1 MTELPQNLSAIT
13 HAHGERRTPVTVTAP
28 NGVNYDPYDVEIN
41 ADPYP
46 VFRAIR
52 EEAPLYYNPQHEF
65 YALSRFAD
73 VDRAL
78 VDHETFSSA
87 RGAIIE
93 LIKANID
100 IPPGVLIFED
110 PPLHDVH
117 RKLLARMFTPRKI
130 NDLEPKIREF
140 CSQSLDPLTDSFD
153 FVGDL
158 GAQMP
163 MRVIGML
170 LGVPEEYQ
178 EAARDMTNHQMRTEA
193 GKPMDAAAGM
203 NTGEFFAE
211 FIDWRAEHP
220 SDDIMTDLLNVEF
233 VDEKGVTRRLT
244 REELLTYVSVVS
256 GAGNET
262 TTRLI
267 GWAGK
272 VLAEHPDQRR
282 ELAENPALIP
292 AAVEELLR
300 FEPPAPHVARYV
312 TRDVTYYG
320 QTVPEGSAMM
330 MLIGAANRDHRQFPP
345 DGDVFDIHRQV
356 RQHLSF
362 SVGTHYCLGSALAR
376 LEGRIALEE
385 ILKRFP
391 EWQVDLS
398 RAALSSTSTVRGW
411 DTLPAIIG

>member
-1 MTELPQNLSAIT
+1 
-13 HAHGERRTPVTVTAP
+13 VTVTAP
-28 NGVNYDPYDVEIN
+28 DGVYYDPYDVEIN
-41 ADPYP
+41 TDPYQA
-46 VFRAIR
+46 FRAIR
-52 EEAPLYYNPQHEF
+52 EDAPLYYNEQHDF

-73 VDRAL
+73 VDSAL

-100 IPPGVLIFED
+100 IPPGVIIFED
-110 PPLHDVH
+110 PPIHDVH

-130 NDLEPKIREF
+130 TALEPKIREF
-140 CSQSLDPLTDSFD
+140 CAHSLDPIAGGDSFD

-178 EAARDMTNHQMRTEA
+178 EAARDMTNDQMRTEA
-193 GKPMDAAAGM
+193 GKPMDATAGM
-203 NTGEFFAE
+203 DTGEFFAE
-211 FIDWRAEHP
+211 FIDWRAKHP

-233 VDEKGVTRRLT
+233 TDEKGATRRLT
-244 REELLTYVSVVS
+244 REELLTYISVVS

-282 ELAENPALIP
+282 DLAENPALIP
-292 AAVEELLR
+292 AAIEELLR

-312 TRDVTYYG
+312 TRDITYYG

-345 DGDVFDIHRQV
+345 DGDVFDVHREP

-391 EWQVDLS
+391 EWQVDLG
-398 RAALSSTSTVRGW
+398 RAALSPTSTVRGW
-411 DTLPAIIG
+411 DTMPAVIG

>member
-1 MTELPQNLSAIT
+1 
-13 HAHGERRTPVTVTAP
+13 VTAP
-28 NGVNYDPYDVEIN
+28 DGVYYDPYDVEIN
-41 ADPYP
+41 ADPYQA
-46 VFRAIR
+46 FRAIR
-52 EEAPLYYNPQHEF
+52 EEAPLYYNEQHDF

-73 VDRAL
+73 VDDAL
-78 VDHETFSSA
+78 VDHATFSSA

-100 IPPGVLIFED
+100 IPPGVIIFED
-110 PPLHDVH
+110 PPIHDVH

-140 CSQSLDPLTDSFD
+140 CAHSLDPLVGGDSFD

-170 LGVPEEYQ
+170 LGVPDEYQ
-178 EAARDMTNHQMRTEA
+178 EAARDRTNDQMRTEA
-193 GKPMDAAAGM
+193 GKPMDASAAM
-203 NTGEFFAE
+203 DTGEFFAE

-233 VDEKGVTRRLT
+233 VDERGVTRRLT
-244 REELLTYVSVVS
+244 REELLTYIAVVS

-292 AAVEELLR
+292 AAIEELLR

-312 TRDVTYYG
+312 TRDITYYG

-345 DGDVFDIHRQV
+345 DGDVFDIHRET

-391 EWQVDLS
+391 EWQVDLG
-398 RAALSSTSTVRGW
+398 RAALSPTSTVRGW
-411 DTLPAIIG
+411 DTMPAVIG

>member
-1 MTELPQNLSAIT
+1 M
-13 HAHGERRTPVTVTAP
+13 TVTAP
-28 NGVNYDPYDVEIN
+28 DGVYYDPYDVEIN
-41 ADPYP
+41 ADPYRA
-46 VFRAIR
+46 FRAIR
-52 EEAPLYYNPQHEF
+52 EEAPLYYNEQHDF

-73 VDRAL
+73 VDDAL
-78 VDHETFSSA
+78 VDHATFSSA

-100 IPPGVLIFED
+100 IPPGVIIFED
-110 PPLHDVH
+110 PPIHDVH

-140 CSQSLDPLTDSFD
+140 CAHSLDPIAGGDSFD

-163 MRVIGML
+163 MKVIGML
-170 LGVPEEYQ
+170 LGVPDEYQ
-178 EAARDMTNHQMRTEA
+178 EAARDRTNDQMRTEA
-193 GKPMDAAAGM
+193 GKPMDASSAM
-203 NTGEFFAE
+203 DTGEFFAE
-211 FIDWRAEHP
+211 FIDWRAKHP

-233 VDEKGVTRRLT
+233 TDDKGVTRRLT
-244 REELLTYVSVVS
+244 REELLTYIAVVS

-272 VLAEHPDQRR
+272 VLAEHPNQRR
-282 ELAENPALIP
+282 ELAHNPALIP
-292 AAVEELLR
+292 AAIEELLR

-345 DGDVFDIHRQV
+345 DGDVFDIHREP

-398 RAALSSTSTVRGW
+398 RAALSPTSTVRGW
-411 DTLPAIIG
+411 DTMPAVVG

>member
-1 MTELPQNLSAIT
+1 
-13 HAHGERRTPVTVTAP
+13 VTVTAP
-28 NGVNYDPYDVEIN
+28 GGVYYDPYDVEIN
-41 ADPYP
+41 ADPYRA
-46 VFRAIR
+46 FRAIR
-52 EEAPLYYNPQHEF
+52 EEAPLYYNEQHDF

-78 VDHETFSSA
+78 VDHDTFSSA

-110 PPLHDVH
+110 PPIHDVH

-140 CSQSLDPLTDSFD
+140 CAHSLDPLVGGDSFD

-178 EAARDMTNHQMRTEA
+178 EAARDMTNDQMRTEA

-211 FIDWRAEHP
+211 FIDWRAKHP

-244 REELLTYVSVVS
+244 REELLTYISVVS

-282 ELAENPALIP
+282 ELAENPALVP
-292 AAVEELLR
+292 AAIEELLR

-312 TRDVTYYG
+312 TRDITYYG

-345 DGDVFDIHRQV
+345 DGDVFDIHREI

-398 RAALSSTSTVRGW
+398 RAALSPTSTVRGW
-411 DTLPAIIG
+411 DTMPAVIG

>member
-1 MTELPQNLSAIT
+1 M
-13 HAHGERRTPVTVTAP
+13 TVTAP
-28 NGVNYDPYDVEIN
+28 DDVYYDPYDVEIN
-41 ADPYP
+41 CDPY
-46 VFRAIR
+46 RAFKGLR
-52 EEAPLYYNPQHEF
+52 EEAPLYYNEQHDF

-100 IPPGVLIFED
+100 IPPGVIIFED

-130 NDLEPKIREF
+130 SDLEPMIREF
-140 CSQSLDPLTDSFD
+140 CAHSLDPLIDAGGFD
-153 FVGDL
+153 FVADL

-170 LGVPEEYQ
+170 LGVPVEYQ
-178 EAARDMTNHQMRTEA
+178 EAARDLTNDQMRTEA
-193 GKPMDAAAGM
+193 GKPMTLAADGM
-203 NTGEFFAE
+203 NTGEFFAD
-211 FIDWRAEHP
+211 FIDWRAQHP
-220 SDDIMTDLLNVEF
+220 SDDIMTDLLNIEF
-233 VDEKGVTRRLT
+233 TDEKNVTRRLT
-244 REELLTYVSVVS
+244 REELLTYISVVS

-292 AAVEELLR
+292 AAIEELLR
-300 FEPPAPHVARYV
+300 YEPPAPHVARYV
-312 TRDVTYYG
+312 TRDTSYYG
-320 QTVPEGSAMM
+320 HTVPEGSAMM

-345 DGDVFDIHRQV
+345 DGDVFDIHREP
-356 RQHLSF
+356 RQHLAF

-391 EWQVDLS
+391 EWDVDLS
-398 RAALSSTSTVRGW
+398 RATLSPTSTVRGW
-411 DTLPAIIG
+411 EAMPAVVG

>member
-1 MTELPQNLSAIT
+1 M
-13 HAHGERRTPVTVTAP
+13 TVTAP
-28 NGVNYDPYDVEIN
+28 DGVYYDPYDVEIN
-41 ADPYP
+41 ADPYRA
-46 VFRAIR
+46 FRAIR
-52 EEAPLYYNPQHEF
+52 EEAPLYYNEQHDF

-100 IPPGVLIFED
+100 IPPGVIIFED
-110 PPLHDVH
+110 PPIHDVH

-130 NDLEPKIREF
+130 SDLEPKIREF
-140 CSQSLDPLTDSFD
+140 CSHSLDPLASGDSFD

-170 LGVPEEYQ
+170 LGIPDECQ
-178 EAARDMTNHQMRTEA
+178 EAARDLTNDQMRTEA
-193 GKPMDAAAGM
+193 GKPMKAAAEGM

-233 VDEKGVTRRLT
+233 TDEKGVTRRLT
-244 REELLTYVSVVS
+244 REELLTYISVVS

-282 ELAENPALIP
+282 ALAEYPALIP
-292 AAVEELLR
+292 AAIEELLR

-312 TRDVTYYG
+312 TRDITYYG

-330 MLIGAANRDHRQFPP
+330 MLIGSANRDHRQFPP
-345 DGDVFDIHRQV
+345 DGDAFDIHREP

-398 RAALSSTSTVRGW
+398 RAALSPTSTVRGW
-411 DTLPAIIG
+411 DTMPAVIG

>member
-1 MTELPQNLSAIT
+1 
-13 HAHGERRTPVTVTAP
+13 VTVTAP
-28 NGVNYDPYDVEIN
+28 DGVYYDPYDVEIN
-41 ADPYP
+41 ADPYRA
-46 VFRAIR
+46 FRAIR
-52 EEAPLYYNPQHEF
+52 EEAPLYYNEQHDF

-100 IPPGVLIFED
+100 IPPGVIIFED
-110 PPLHDVH
+110 PPIHDVH

-130 NDLEPKIREF
+130 SDLEPKIREF
-140 CSQSLDPLTDSFD
+140 CSHSLDPLVGGDSFD

-170 LGVPEEYQ
+170 LGIPDEYQ
-178 EAARDMTNHQMRTEA
+178 EAARDLTNNQMRTEA
-193 GKPMDAAAGM
+193 GKPMKAAAEGM

-233 VDEKGVTRRLT
+233 TDEKGVTRRLT
-244 REELLTYVSVVS
+244 REELLTYISVVS

-282 ELAENPALIP
+282 ALAEYPALIP
-292 AAVEELLR
+292 AAIEELLR

-312 TRDVTYYG
+312 TRDITYYG

-330 MLIGAANRDHRQFPP
+330 MLIGSANRDHRQFPP
-345 DGDVFDIHRQV
+345 DGDAFDIHREP

-398 RAALSSTSTVRGW
+398 RAALSPTSTVRGW
-411 DTLPAIIG
+411 DTMPAVIG

>member
-1 MTELPQNLSAIT
+1 MTVSA
-13 HAHGERRTPVTVTAP
+13 ANDV
-28 NGVNYDPYDVEIN
+28 YFDPYDVELN

-46 VFRAIR
+46 MFRRLR
-52 EEAPLYYNPQHEF
+52 EEAPLYYNEQHDF

-73 VDRAL
+73 VDDAI
-78 VDHETFSSA
+78 VDYQTFSSA

-93 LIKANID
+93 LIRANLEM
-100 IPPGVLIFED
+100 PSGVLIFED
-110 PPLHDVH
+110 PPIHDIH
-117 RKLLARMFTPRKI
+117 RKLLSRMFTPRKI

-140 CSQSLDPLTDSFD
+140 CARSLDPLIGTDRFD

-170 LGVPEEYQ
+170 LGVPEEDQ
-178 EAARDMTNHQMRTEA
+178 EAARDFANAQMRTEA
-193 GKPMDAAAGM
+193 GKPMD
-203 NTGEFFAE
+203 FAE
-211 FIDWRAEHP
+211 GMASGDFFGQYIDWRAEHP
-220 SDDIMTDLLNVEF
+220 SNDIMTELLNVEF
-233 VDEKGVTRRLT
+233 EDETGTVRRM
-244 REELLTYVSVVS
+244 RRDELLTYVTVVS

-282 ELAENPALIP
+282 ALAENPSLIP

-300 FEPPAPHVARYV
+300 YEPPAPHVARYV
-312 TRDVTYYG
+312 TRDVEYYG
-320 QTVPEGSAMM
+320 QRVRKGSVMM
-330 MLIGAANRDHRQFPP
+330 MLVGAANRDHRRFPP
-345 DGDVFDIHRQV
+345 DGDVFDIRREP
-356 RQHLSF
+356 RQHLTF

-391 EWQVDLS
+391 DWEVDLTE
-398 RAALSSTSTVRGW
+398 AKLSPTSTVRGW
-411 DTLPAIIG
+411 ESMPAFVG

>member
-1 MTELPQNLSAIT
+1 
-13 HAHGERRTPVTVTAP
+13 VTVSAA
-28 NGVNYDPYDVEIN
+28 NDVYFDPYDVELN

-46 VFRAIR
+46 MFRRLR
-52 EEAPLYYNPQHEF
+52 EEAPLYYNEQHDF
-65 YALSRFAD
+65 YALSRFSD
-73 VDRAL
+73 VDDAI
-78 VDHETFSSA
+78 VDYQTFSSA

-93 LIKANID
+93 LIRANLEM
-100 IPPGVLIFED
+100 PSGVLIFED
-110 PPLHDVH
+110 PPVHDIH
-117 RKLLARMFTPRKI
+117 RKLLSRMFTPRKI

-140 CSQSLDPLTDSFD
+140 CARSLDPLVGTDHFD

-170 LGVPEEYQ
+170 LGVPEEDQ
-178 EAARDMTNHQMRTEA
+178 EAARDFANAQMRTEA
-193 GKPMDAAAGM
+193 GKPMD
-203 NTGEFFAE
+203 FAE
-211 FIDWRAEHP
+211 GMASGDFFGQYIDWRAEHP
-220 SDDIMTDLLNVEF
+220 SNDIMTELLNVEF
-233 VDEKGVTRRLT
+233 EDETGTVRRM
-244 REELLTYVSVVS
+244 RRDELLTYVTVVS

-282 ELAENPALIP
+282 ALAENPSLIP

-300 FEPPAPHVARYV
+300 YEPPAPHVARYV
-312 TRDVTYYG
+312 TRDVEYYG
-320 QTVPEGSAMM
+320 QRVPEGSVMM
-330 MLIGAANRDHRQFPP
+330 MLIGAANRDHRRFPP
-345 DGDVFDIHRQV
+345 DGDVFDIRREP
-356 RQHLSF
+356 RQHLTF

-391 EWQVDLS
+391 DWDVDLTE
-398 RAALSSTSTVRGW
+398 AKLSPTSTVRGW
-411 DTLPAIIG
+411 ESMPAFVG